1 MRTER
6 RSRLRYARR
15 FALALLAS
23 LVLVLALGAVVASLL
38 GEEPVRRLLERRANE
53 RLRGYQVQVGRVDL
67 RPFAFGFDVL
77 ELVVARE
84 GHLDL
89 PVAQLT
95 ELSARIDGGAL
106 ARGALVADVDLER
119 PIVYV
124 DRRQAQREARDE
136 IPVHERGWQDA
147 LRALVPLE
155 INRIRVSDGEATYL
169 DDGPFEPLR
178 LTEIHGEAANIRNI
192 ASRDREYPSELSLDA
207 RVFEHGRLRVQGH
220 ADFLAEP
227 LAGVRA
233 DVELE
238 GVALAYFQ
246 PILARQHFEV
256 KSGVL
261 ALSGEAELASR
272 VRRLRLR
279 ELRVHGLVGD
289 YVRTEASA
297 AREPVAVQKALRA
310 AQEAARAPDLSL
322 RADRVELSDANV
334 GLQNDTE
341 SGSYRVFLSQLA
353 LELDNFSNRFSE
365 GTAHARLRGRFM
377 GSGATEAKAT
387 FQPESSGP
395 QFDLEVRSEDTQLPA
410 LNELLRAHGR
420 FDVAAGLFSVY
431 SELHVENGR
440 IDGYVKPLFR
450 GLEVHDPAQDRRDG
464 PVREAYEQ
472 LVGGITEL
480 LENRARGEVATQT
493 DVSGPLEAPNL
504 DTFELV
510 VRLVENA
517 FLRSILPGFDRE
529 AGQRI
534 KRRPPL

>member
-1 MRTER
+1 VRTER

-15 FALALLAS
+15 VALAALAS
-23 LVLVLALGAVVASLL
+23 LVLIAAISGMLASWLGA
-38 GEEPVRRLLERRANE
+38 EPVRRLLERRANE
-53 RLRGYQVQVGRVDL
+53 RLRGYQVQIGRVNL

-77 ELVVARE
+77 ELVVARD

-95 ELSARIDGGAL
+95 ELSARIDGRAL

-155 INRIRVSDGEATYL
+155 INRIRVRNGEATYL

-178 LTEIHGEAANIRNI
+178 LTEIQGEAANIRNI
-192 ASRDREYPSELSLDA
+192 ASRDREYPSKLSLEA
-207 RVFEHGRLRVQGH
+207 RVFEDGRLRVRGY

-233 DVELE
+233 EVELD
-238 GVALAYFQ
+238 GVALGYFQ
-246 PILARQHFEV
+246 PILARHHFDV

-272 VRRLRLR
+272 VRRLRLH

-297 AREPVAVQKALRA
+297 AREPVAVRKALRA
-310 AQEAARAPDLSL
+310 AREAAQRPHLSL

-334 GLQNDTE
+334 GLRSGTE
-341 SGSYRVFLSQLA
+341 SRAYRVFLSQLA

-365 GTAHARLRGRFM
+365 GTGHARLRGRFM
-377 GSGATEAKAT
+377 GSGATDGTAT
-387 FQPESSGP
+387 FQPERSGP
-395 QFDLEVRSEDTQLPA
+395 EFDLEVRIVDTELPA

-420 FDVAAGLFSVY
+420 FDVAAGLFSLY
-431 SELHVENGR
+431 SEIHVEDGR
-440 IDGYVKPLFR
+440 TSGYVKPLFR

-480 LENRARGEVATQT
+480 LENRAREEVATQT
-493 DVSGPLEAPNL
+493 DVSGPLEDPDL

-517 FLRSILPGFDRE
+517 FVRSILPGFDRE
-529 AGQRI
+529 AGQRS
-534 KRRPPL
+534 KHRPPL